1 MPSSITLRVEYIL
14 FSALFLTACSPL
26 WATTPGTATPAVK
39 TAHAVSAHKARE
51 RAVQQWIRARADY
64 EKTLDYSDLEQE
76 HEYTTMLALAEAKY
90 FLMLADT
97 DLIFNT
103 DKSVALDDFNQ
114 ARELLEKAASTTSTA
129 NKKKLETIHRQL
141 DKMRLAVK
149 SDINAETRWLPV
161 DQRAEFDSIQTRI
174 EKILNMR

>member
-1 MPSSITLRVEYIL
+1 MVFCYPTSDTS
-14 FSALFLTACSPL
+14 
-26 WATTPGTATPAVK
+26 TPTIK
-39 TAHAVSAHKARE
+39 TAKAVSAHKARA
-51 RAVQQWIRARADY
+51 RAIQRWIRARADY
-64 EKTLDYSDLEQE
+64 EKTLDYSDLELE
-76 HEYTTMLALAEAKY
+76 HEYKYKTMRTLAEAKY

-141 DKMRLAVK
+141 DKMRLAIK
-149 SDINAETRWLPV
+149 RDINAETRWLPV